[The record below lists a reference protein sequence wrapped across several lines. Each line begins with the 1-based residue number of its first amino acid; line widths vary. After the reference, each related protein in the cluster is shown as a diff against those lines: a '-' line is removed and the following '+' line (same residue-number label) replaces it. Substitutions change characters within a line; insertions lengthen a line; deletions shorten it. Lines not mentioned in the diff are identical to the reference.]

1 MLTHSSGIAY
11 GFNSELIKEYQASLG
26 LTPGVSSSTVAG
38 RYSNPLL
45 FEPGSSWEYG
55 AGIDWVGLGISR
67 ITNTSLDDY
76 CQQNI
81 FKPLGITDI
90 TFWPERRPEL
100 NARRAGMSIR
110 DPEAQKLL
118 PYTGGKI
125 FGDYEEEFGGEGG
138 YGTMPDYL
146 KLLQSLLA
154 DDEKI
159 LKRETTKMMFS
170 PQLTPESQKALQEVF
185 NTTNK
190 SVLYVG
196 VLPENV
202 RYDWG
207 LGGLLTME
215 DIAVNGAPWR
225 RKGCMVWSGLPNL
238 FWVGWILA
246 IDDDVVIRT

>member
-1 MLTHSSGIAY
+1 
-11 GFNSELIKEYQASLG
+11 
-26 LTPGVSSSTVAG
+26 
-38 RYSNPLL
+38 
-45 FEPGSSWEYG
+45 
-55 AGIDWVGLGISR
+55 
-67 ITNTSLDDY
+67 
-76 CQQNI
+76 
-81 FKPLGITDI
+81 
-90 TFWPERRPEL
+90 
-100 NARRAGMSIR
+100 
-110 DPEAQKLL
+110 
-118 PYTGGKI
+118 
-125 FGDYEEEFGGEGG
+125 
-138 YGTMPDYL
+138 MPDYM
-146 KLLQSLLA
+146 KILQSLLA